1 MILNSLPISHYVE
14 KVRWC
19 LDYTGLAYEEE
30 QDVGIIGILLL
41 GRTVPTLHVPARGV
55 TISNSSDI
63 LRYLYAVNLNNRDVG
78 KFLEPTAEAVR
89 LENTFDKFAIA
100 NRRCDL
106 LFLVH
111 EYFKSIDSKRD

>member
-19 LDYTGLAYEEE
+19 LDYAGIAYEEE